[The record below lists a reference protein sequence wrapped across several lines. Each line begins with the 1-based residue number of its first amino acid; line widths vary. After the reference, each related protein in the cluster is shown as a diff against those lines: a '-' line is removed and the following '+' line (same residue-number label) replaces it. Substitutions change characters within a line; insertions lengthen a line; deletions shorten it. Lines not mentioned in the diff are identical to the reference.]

1 MRYSK
6 GKLLLEACQMS
17 FNGVANQDIA
27 KKLGLTDATVSR
39 WRKKPLWIEFEQELL
54 AVEKK
59 AVLNAQLKTA
69 EAESPA

>member
-1 MRYSK
+1 MRAPKESS
-6 GKLLLEACQMS
+6 L
-17 FNGVANQDIA
+17 FNSVDKKIQKIA

-39 WRKKPLWIEFEQELL
+39 WRQKPLWIEFEQELL

-69 EAESPA
+69 EVEASAQG